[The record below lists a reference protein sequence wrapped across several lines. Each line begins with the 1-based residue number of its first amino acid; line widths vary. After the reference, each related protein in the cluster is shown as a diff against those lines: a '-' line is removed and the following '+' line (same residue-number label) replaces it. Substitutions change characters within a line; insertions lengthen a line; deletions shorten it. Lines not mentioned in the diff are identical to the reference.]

1 MATASLNAVYVHEA
15 KMAFLIR
22 IAQTRLGAERLLA
35 SRLLS
40 VLAQCDFFDARPDN
54 SQSAIG
60 LSNPFL
66 HIRPHIH
73 SVTRCGCFLLTCV
86 GAVAPAC
93 EASTPTRR

>member
-1 MATASLNAVYVHEA
+1 MTVASLNAVYVHEA

-54 SQSAIG
+54 SQSVIG
-60 LSNPFL
+60 LLNSFFAL
-66 HIRPHIH
+66 DLIFT
-73 SVTRCGCFLLTCV
+73 VTRCRCFLLTCV
-86 GAVAPAC
+86 GTMAPAC
-93 EASTPTRR
+93 EASTPTCR